1 MTKERIIMKTITV
14 YRPTKTKK
22 FKSLLLVA
30 LLLVMA
36 FLAGAVTEKSAHFLQ
51 DVIAAAPVVLDEVKA
66 FLRERI
72 IFKVDKAVEQVK
84 WAAVIIISIITQAG
98 SGSHVIRGP

>member
-1 MTKERIIMKTITV
+1 MKTITV

-22 FKSLLLVA
+22 AKSLFMVA

-51 DVIAAAPVVLDEVKA
+51 DVIAAAPFALNELKS
-66 FLRERI
+66 FLREKI
-72 IFKVDKAVEQVK
+72 IFKVGTVVEQVK
-84 WAAVIIISIITQAG
+84 WSAVIIISIIMQE
-98 SGSHVIRGP
+98 GSHVIRGP

>member
-1 MTKERIIMKTITV
+1 MKTITV

-22 FKSLLLVA
+22 AKSLFLVA

-36 FLAGAVTEKSAHFLQ
+36 FFAGAVTEKSAHFLQ
-51 DVIAAAPVVLDEVKA
+51 DVIAAAPVALDGVKS

-72 IFKVDKAVEQVK
+72 IFKVGPVVDQVK
-84 WAAVIIISIITQAG
+84 WSAVIIISIIMQ
-98 SGSHVIRGP
+98 SGSRVIRGP

>member
-1 MTKERIIMKTITV
+1 MKTIAV
-14 YRPTKTKK
+14 YRPTKAKK
-22 FKSLLLVA
+22 AKSLFVVA

-51 DVIAAAPVVLDEVKA
+51 DVIVAAPVALDEVKA

-72 IFKVDKAVEQVK
+72 IFKVGTAVDQAK
-84 WAAVIIISIITQAG
+84 WSAVIIISIIMQA
-98 SGSHVIRGP
+98 GSHVIRGP

>member
-1 MTKERIIMKTITV
+1 MKTITV

-22 FKSLLLVA
+22 AKSLFLVA

-36 FLAGAVTEKSAHFLQ
+36 FLAGAVTERSAHFLQ
-51 DVIAAAPVVLDEVKA
+51 DVIAAAPVALDGVKS

-72 IFKVDKAVEQVK
+72 IFKVGTVVDQVK
-84 WAAVIIISIITQAG
+84 WSAVIIISIIMQ
-98 SGSHVIRGP
+98 SGFHAIRGP